1 MFSNT
6 WGEIGDQIF
15 KITPILA
22 QLFTK
27 QKTTKCL
34 ISLAYNIIQY
44 TSQNMLCN
52 PHNPKVS
59 QKKLILTSPS
69 KIIRQIKKILF
80 KKQTYNAIIIK
91 NN

>member
-52 PHNPKVS
+52 PHNPKPTH
-59 QKKLILTSPS
+59 KKYNIDIQEKKHAS
-69 KIIRQIKKILF
+69 II
-80 KKQTYNAIIIK
+80 THIK
-91 NN
+91 NRLQFIRKNP

>member
-44 TSQNMLCN
+44 TS
-52 PHNPKVS
+52 
-59 QKKLILTSPS
+59 
-69 KIIRQIKKILF
+69 
-80 KKQTYNAIIIK
+80 
-91 NN
+91 